1 MKIKINKAT
10 ITGFKG
16 YKDTVEYDFS
26 DFTIIKGGNGLGK
39 SSIGEAI
46 SWCITGCDMSG
57 NEKATTKLIND
68 NKPKLTEIILDL
80 ELDKEPHTII
90 RRKKGSTND
99 IYLDDKKITQN
110 KLSEMFYQDKNI
122 FLSIF
127 NPYYFNSLTPKEAK
141 LLLSDVLKPVSKS
154 EIFKELGEYL
164 VKILN
169 DNGFRNPETFLS
181 DTRDNIKEQEKN
193 LDYLA
198 GKMDNYKPLEV
209 EEKVIF
215 DDSEL
220 DDLRNKLNELQNNM
234 PSLEDELN
242 KLSKPEDIDL
252 SALNQKE
259 IEIAN
264 KYKDFKLKELLP
276 VLEKKTQ
283 KNMLLQQYKEF
294 KSKYDKMEDKII
306 KCSSCGAEVNL
317 TKESKDSIKK
327 DMDLI
332 VAKGK
337 DLAQEIENIEKQNKA
352 IQENNDKLCREN
364 NITLESELN
373 AIKEEKE
380 KIVDKNKIALEEY
393 ERHKQVIKEGFI
405 SKQVTLMEEI
415 NSIKDKI
422 SSLESDQRQAFKK
435 NAEIDTVININK
447 EKAEEQEKA
456 KEEVENTKNK
466 INQLKLALDAGKQY
480 NSIKLKKQAAQI
492 QEHLNRVTIQFE
504 KLNKDGEL
512 KDDFKILFDGRE
524 VSRVSASQQVLASL
538 EIAKLLMEV
547 QEVQF
552 PIFLDD
558 GERINDIPKL
568 NTQMIV
574 AKVTNDKE
582 IIIESEEI

>member
-1 MKIKINKAT
+1 MKLIISKVA

-16 YKDTVEYDFS
+16 YKDTVEYS
-26 DFTIIKGGNGLGK
+26 LTDFTTIKGGNGLGK

-46 SWCITGCDMSG
+46 AWGITGCDMFG
-57 NEKATTKLIND
+57 NEKATTKLVND
-68 NKPKLTEIILDL
+68 SKPKLTEVVLDL
-80 ELDKEPHTII
+80 ELNGEAHTII
-90 RRKKGSTND
+90 RRKKASAND
-99 IYLDDKKITQN
+99 IYLDDKKITQS
-110 KLSEMFYQDKNI
+110 KLSEMFYQDKNV

-127 NPYYFNSLTPKEAK
+127 NPYYFNSLTPKDAK
-141 LLLSDVLKPVSKS
+141 ALLSDVLKPVSKA

-169 DNGFRNPETFLS
+169 DNGFRNAETFLS

-209 EEKVIF
+209 DEKVIF

-220 DDLRNKLNELQNNM
+220 NNLRSKLSDLQSNM

-242 KLSKPEDIDL
+242 KLSKPENIDL
-252 SALNQKE
+252 SDINQKE
-259 IEIAN
+259 TEIIN
-264 KYKDFKLKELLP
+264 KYSNIATKELLP
-276 VLEKKTQ
+276 ILEKKTQ
-283 KNMLLQQYKEF
+283 KDMLLQQYKEF
-294 KSKYDKMEDKII
+294 KAKYDNMKDKII
-306 KCSSCGAEVNL
+306 KCTSCGAEINL
-317 TKESKDSIKK
+317 TKETKDNIKK

-337 DLAQEIENIEKQNKA
+337 DLAEEIENIESQNKA
-352 IQENNDKLCREN
+352 IQESNDKLIAEN
-364 NITLESELN
+364 KKALEIELR
-373 AIKEEKE
+373 AVEEEKE
-380 KIVDKNKIALEEY
+380 KLLQKQKTDLEEY
-393 ERHKQVIKEGFI
+393 ERHKQVIKEGFE
-405 SKQVTLMEEI
+405 SKQATVMEEI
-415 NSIKDKI
+415 NSIKNKI
-422 SSLESDQRQAFKK
+422 SSLELEQRQVLKK

-466 INQLKLALDAGKQY
+466 ISQLKLALDAGKQY
-480 NSIKLKKQAAQI
+480 NSIKLKKQASQI

-504 KLNKDGEL
+504 KLTKDGEL

-547 QEVQF
+547 QDVQF

-558 GERINDIPKL
+558 GERINNIPKL
-568 NTQMIV
+568 DTQMIV
-574 AKVTNDKE
+574 TKVTTDKE
-582 IIIESEEI
+582 IKIEN